1 MVVNQIKIV
10 LFSQKM
16 IEVDIEGEMLIVD
29 EIILNVSFP
38 RCNEKD
44 DFLLSF
50 SFSQCDELIGDS
62 RKGNYH
68 YFGPCY

>member
-1 MVVNQIKIV
+1 
-10 LFSQKM
+10 
-16 IEVDIEGEMLIVD
+16 MLIVD
-29 EIILNVSFP
+29 EMFLNVSFP

-62 RKGNYH
+62 RKGNYP
-68 YFGPCY
+68 YFGPCYYVSQSD